1 MNGEDKC
8 QLKVWVSHSCLDRLR
23 KHITHKYPDFKKGW
37 LSLEVENLINQ
48 GIARFKE
55 GKLGEQHTHTLRQ
68 SKKHQEFLRV
78 KGGVINYLVDE
89 FGDPIAVPERD
100 VREAIMATTDRRDK
114 RTVDAWLKIMFAK
127 GLFRE
132 AAGNRII
139 IQDEFTDTDKE
150 TKQKDEE
157 ADRILRAYQTGSG

>member
-1 MNGEDKC
+1 
-8 QLKVWVSHSCLDRLR
+8 
-23 KHITHKYPDFKKGW
+23 
-37 LSLEVENLINQ
+37 LEVENLINQ

-78 KGGVINYLVDE
+78 KGGVINYLVDK
-89 FGDPIAVPERD
+89 FGDPIAVHERD

-132 AAGNRII
+132 AAVTVLSYRMNLLTLIKRRNKRMKKLI
-139 IQDEFTDTDKE
+139 EFYGH
-150 TKQKDEE
+150 TKQEVGNAND
-157 ADRILRAYQTGSG
+157 LCL

>member
-1 MNGEDKC
+1 MNSEDKC

-78 KGGVINYLVDE
+78 KGGVINYLVDK